1 MNEETIEDSMTDL
14 QFKSFLKQ
22 LARRLEAAS
31 AEPNPGKMRARLND
45 IVRDLRSD
53 VEARSNN
60 YPARHKRSG
69 HVQRERRGRTSE
81 QHDDRV
87 AAARPQRRFLE
98 RLLKPGVGD
107 ETKASIE
114 QRLKGIV
121 NTLEK

>member
-45 IVRDLRSD
+45 IVRNLRSD

-60 YPARHKRSG
+60 
-69 HVQRERRGRTSE
+69 
-81 QHDDRV
+81 
-87 AAARPQRRFLE
+87 
-98 RLLKPGVGD
+98 
-107 ETKASIE
+107 
-114 QRLKGIV
+114 
-121 NTLEK
+121 